1 MPSGAGH
8 RGVTVCRLA
17 AARLTVFL
25 TLVALQ
31 GRSSFTQY
39 IDATT
44 RISSLTN
51 REVQVMNLVI
61 KGQRNK
67 QIAFTLGISEKT
79 VKAHRGNV
87 MRKVSVDS
95 VADLVRL
102 SEIASKDIPTKGR

>member
-17 AARLTVFL
+17 VARLTVFL

-44 RISSLTN
+44 RISNLTN

-79 VKAHRGNV
+79 VKVHRGNV

-102 SEIASKDIPTKGR
+102 SEIASKDIPH